1 VSAIDELATE
11 FAKLPGI
18 GRKTALRLTYHLLK
32 QPPEQSQR
40 LAHALLTLAE
50 RVRPCAR
57 CFNLTEEE
65 LCSICRDPRR
75 DPTVICAVEEASDIG
90 AIERAA
96 EFRGLYHVLGGRL
109 SPLDGVGPEDLT
121 VNQLVDRIAAG
132 RVREVIIATNPSL
145 EGEATALYVQRQLAP
160 HELTV
165 SRIARGLPVGIL
177 ATNPSLEGEA
187 TALFVQRQLAQQA
200 PEGVTVSRIARGL
213 PVGGDLEYADGVT
226 IAQALAARREMR

>member
-1 VSAIDELATE
+1 VSAIDDLASEL
-11 FAKLPGI
+11 AKLPGI

-32 QPPEQSQR
+32 QSPEQSRR
-40 LAHALLTLAE
+40 LAGALTTLAE

-75 DPTVICAVEEASDIG
+75 DPALLCAVEESSDIG
-90 AIERAA
+90 AIERAG
-96 EFRGLYHVLGGRL
+96 EFRGYYHVLGGRL

-121 VNQLVDRIAAG
+121 IPQLVARVAAG
-132 RVREVIIATNPSL
+132 EIREVIIATNPSL

-160 HELTV
+160 TMGSERGLTV
-165 SRIARGLPVGIL
+165 
-177 ATNPSLEGEA
+177 T
-187 TALFVQRQLAQQA
+187 
-200 PEGVTVSRIARGL
+200 RIARGL